1 MNALGRRLLG
11 AIPVLFGISFLI
23 FLLMHIAPGDP
34 VSLLLGDDATPED
47 IARTRHEWGLDR
59 PLIVQYADFI
69 SRAITG
75 DFGRSLKF
83 NEPVMKLVAERMPA
97 TIELAIASFLV
108 AILISIPLGV
118 YSAIKH
124 NSLLDHAGMSVAL
137 IGVSLPNFWLGIMLI
152 YFLGGQL
159 NLLPVAGR
167 IEYGIEIEPVT
178 RLYLVDSLLAGNLTA
193 FWSALQHLLMPA
205 VTLGTSLAA
214 IVTRIARSSVLEVMR
229 QDFITTARA
238 KGLSEKVI
246 IWRHIL
252 RNSMITIVTI
262 LGLQLGALLNGSV
275 ITETVFSYPGIGDL
289 LIQSISARDYKLT
302 QVLILFFAVL
312 YFVVNLFVDL
322 LYSWIDPR
330 IKLS

>member
-1 MNALGRRLLG
+1 MKTLKVKILG
-11 AIPVLFGISFLI
+11 AIPVLLGISFLI

-34 VSLLLGDDATPED
+34 VTLLLGDDASTED
-47 IARTRHEWGLDR
+47 IERTRREWGLDQ
-59 PLIVQYADFI
+59 PIMVQYLDFL
-69 SRAITG
+69 SRAVRG
-75 DFGRSLKF
+75 DFGISLKF
-83 NEPVMKLVAERMPA
+83 NEPVMKLVWERMPA
-97 TIELAIASFLV
+97 TIELAFASLLIAIFIAV
-108 AILISIPLGV
+108 PLGV

-167 IEYGIEIEPVT
+167 IEYGIDVQPVT
-178 RLYLVDSLLAGNLTA
+178 RLYLIDSLITGNFTA

-205 VTLGTSLAA
+205 FTLGTSLAA
-214 IVTRIARSSVLEVMR
+214 IVTRISRSSVLEVMR

-238 KGLSEKVI
+238 KGLSEKVV
-246 IWRHIL
+246 IWRHML
-252 RNSMITIVTI
+252 RNAMITIVTI

-302 QVLILFFAVL
+302 QVLILFFAVM
-312 YFVVNLFVDL
+312 YFVVNLLVDL

-330 IKLS
+330 IKF

>member
-1 MNALGRRLLG
+1 MNTLSRRILG
-11 AIPVLFGISFLI
+11 AIPVLLGISFLV
-23 FLLMHIAPGDP
+23 FMLMHIAPGDP
-34 VSLLLGDDATPED
+34 VSLLLGDDATPAD
-47 IARTRHEWGLDR
+47 IEQTRRELGLDQ
-59 PLIVQYADFI
+59 PLLLQYWDFL
-69 SRAITG
+69 SRAVRG

-83 NEPVMKLVAERMPA
+83 NEPVMKLVFERLPA
-97 TIELAIASFLV
+97 TIELAFISLIV
-108 AILISIPLGV
+108 AIIIAVPLGV

-124 NSLLDHAGMSVAL
+124 NSLFDHAGMSVAL

-167 IEYGIEIEPVT
+167 IEYGIEVKPIT
-178 RLYLVDSLLAGNLTA
+178 HLYLIDSLITGNFTA

-205 VTLGTSLAA
+205 FTLGTSLAA
-214 IVTRIARSSVLEVMR
+214 IVTRISRSSVLEVMR

-238 KGLSEKVI
+238 KGLSEKAV

-252 RNSMITIVTI
+252 RNAMITIVTI

-275 ITETVFSYPGIGDL
+275 ITETVFSYPGIGEL

-302 QVLILFFAVL
+302 QVLILFFAVI
-312 YFVVNLFVDL
+312 YFVVNLLTDF

-330 IKLS
+330 IKF

>member
-1 MNALGRRLLG
+1 MNTLARRIVG
-11 AIPVLFGISFLI
+11 AIPVIVGISFLI

-34 VSLLLGDDATPED
+34 VTLLLGDDATPAD
-47 IARTRHEWGLDR
+47 IERTRREWGLDK
-59 PLIVQYADFI
+59 PLLVQYWEFL
-69 SRAITG
+69 SRAVTG

-83 NEPVMKLVAERMPA
+83 NEPVMKLIGERLPA
-97 TIELAIASFLV
+97 TLELAFASLCV
-108 AILISIPLGV
+108 AIMIAVPLGV

-124 NSLLDHAGMSVAL
+124 NSFLDHAGMSVAL

-167 IEYGIEIEPVT
+167 IEYGVEVKTIT
-178 RLYLVDSLLAGNLTA
+178 GLYLFDSLITGNFPA

-205 VTLGTSLAA
+205 FTLGSALAA
-214 IVTRIARSSVLEVMR
+214 IVTRISRSSVLEVMR
-229 QDFITTARA
+229 QDYVTTARA
-238 KGLSEKVI
+238 KGLSEKAV

-252 RNSMITIVTI
+252 RNALITITTI
-262 LGLQLGALLNGSV
+262 LGLQLGALLSGSV
-275 ITETVFSYPGIGDL
+275 VTETVFSYPGIGDL

-302 QVLILFFAVL
+302 QVLILMFAVT
-312 YFVVNLFVDL
+312 YFVVNLLVDL

-330 IKLS
+330 IRF

>member
-1 MNALGRRLLG
+1 MNTLSRRILG
-11 AIPVLFGISFLI
+11 AIPVLLGISFLV
-23 FLLMHIAPGDP
+23 FMLMHIAPGDP
-34 VSLLLGDDATPED
+34 VSLLLGDDATPADVEQ
-47 IARTRHEWGLDR
+47 IRRELGLDK
-59 PLIVQYADFI
+59 PLLVQYWDFL
-69 SRAITG
+69 SRAVRG

-83 NEPVMKLVAERMPA
+83 NEPVMKLVFERLPA
-97 TIELAIASFLV
+97 TIELAFISLIV
-108 AILISIPLGV
+108 AIIIAVPLGV

-124 NSLLDHAGMSVAL
+124 NSLFDHAGMSVAL

-167 IEYGIEIEPVT
+167 IEYGIEVKPIT
-178 RLYLVDSLLAGNLTA
+178 HLYLVDSLITGNFTA

-205 VTLGTSLAA
+205 FTLGTSLAA
-214 IVTRIARSSVLEVMR
+214 IVTRISRSSVLEVMR

-238 KGLSEKVI
+238 KGLSEKAV

-252 RNSMITIVTI
+252 RNAMITIVTI

-275 ITETVFSYPGIGDL
+275 ITETVFSYPGIGEL

-302 QVLILFFAVL
+302 QVLILFFAVI
-312 YFVVNLFVDL
+312 YFVVNLLTDF

-330 IKLS
+330 IKF

>member
-1 MNALGRRLLG
+1 M
-11 AIPVLFGISFLI
+11 
-23 FLLMHIAPGDP
+23 
-34 VSLLLGDDATPED
+34 
-47 IARTRHEWGLDR
+47 
-59 PLIVQYADFI
+59 
-69 SRAITG
+69 
-75 DFGRSLKF
+75 
-83 NEPVMKLVAERMPA
+83 
-97 TIELAIASFLV
+97 
-108 AILISIPLGV
+108 
-118 YSAIKH
+118 
-124 NSLLDHAGMSVAL
+124 GMSVAL

-167 IEYGIEIEPVT
+167 IEYGIEIEPIT
-178 RLYLVDSLLAGNLTA
+178 RLYLVDSLLAGNFAA
-193 FWSALQHLLMPA
+193 FWSAFQHLLMPA

-229 QDFITTARA
+229 QDYVMTARA
-238 KGLSEKVI
+238 KGLSEKVV

-252 RNSMITIVTI
+252 RNAMITIVTI

-302 QVLILFFAVL
+302 QVLILFFAVM
-312 YFVVNLFVDL
+312 YFAVNLFVDFI
-322 LYSWIDPR
+322 YSWIDPR

>member
-1 MNALGRRLLG
+1 MNTLSRRIVG
-11 AIPVLFGISFLI
+11 SIPVIIGISFLI

-34 VSLLLGDDATPED
+34 VTLLLGDDATPADVE
-47 IARTRHEWGLDR
+47 RTRREWGLDR
-59 PLIVQYADFI
+59 PLMVQYWDFLT
-69 SRAITG
+69 RAVTG

-83 NEPVMKLVAERMPA
+83 NEPVMKLVAERLPA
-97 TIELAIASFLV
+97 TLELAFASLCV
-108 AILISIPLGV
+108 AITIAVPLGV

-124 NSLLDHAGMSVAL
+124 NSFLDHAGMSVAL

-167 IEYGIEIEPVT
+167 IEYGIEVKTIT
-178 RLYLVDSLLAGNLTA
+178 GLYLLDSVITGNFPA

-205 VTLGTSLAA
+205 VTLGSALAA
-214 IVTRIARSSVLEVMR
+214 IVTRISRSSVLEVMR
-229 QDFITTARA
+229 QDYVTTARA
-238 KGLSEKVI
+238 KGLSEKTV

-252 RNSMITIVTI
+252 RNALITITTI
-262 LGLQLGALLNGSV
+262 LGLQLGALLSGSV
-275 ITETVFSYPGIGDL
+275 VTETVFSYPGIGDL

-302 QVLILFFAVL
+302 QVLILMFAVT
-312 YFVVNLFVDL
+312 YFVVNLLVDL

-330 IKLS
+330 IKF

>member
-1 MNALGRRLLG
+1 MNTLTRRIIG
-11 AIPVLFGISFLI
+11 AVPVIIGISFLI

-34 VSLLLGDDATPED
+34 VTLLLGDDATPADVE
-47 IARTRHEWGLDR
+47 RTRREWGLDR
-59 PLIVQYADFI
+59 PLMVQYWDFL
-69 SRAITG
+69 SRAVRG

-83 NEPVMKLVAERMPA
+83 NEPVIKLIAERLPA
-97 TIELAIASFLV
+97 TLELAFASLCV
-108 AILISIPLGV
+108 AILISVPLGV

-124 NSLLDHAGMSVAL
+124 NSLLDHTGMSIAL
-137 IGVSLPNFWLGIMLI
+137 IGVSLPNFWLGIMMI

-167 IEYGIEIEPVT
+167 IEYGIEIKAIT
-178 RLYLVDSLLAGNLTA
+178 GLYLVDSLIAGNLTA
-193 FWSALQHLLMPA
+193 FWSVLKHLLMPA

-214 IVTRIARSSVLEVMR
+214 IVTRISRSSVLEVMR
-229 QDFITTARA
+229 QDYVTTARA
-238 KGLSEKVI
+238 KGLSEKAV

-252 RNSMITIVTI
+252 RNALITIVTI

-275 ITETVFSYPGIGDL
+275 VTETVFSYPGLGDL

-302 QVLILFFAVL
+302 QVLILMFAIIYFAV
-312 YFVVNLFVDL
+312 NLLVDL

-330 IKLS
+330 IKL

>member
-1 MNALGRRLLG
+1 MNTLSRRLIG
-11 AIPVLFGISFLI
+11 AIPVLLGISFLI

-34 VSLLLGDDATPED
+34 VTLLLGDDATPVD

-59 PLIVQYADFI
+59 PLIVQYGDFI
-69 SRAITG
+69 AKAVTG
-75 DFGRSLKF
+75 DFGKSLKF
-83 NEPVMKLVAERMPA
+83 NESVTKLIAERLPA
-97 TIELAIASFLV
+97 TLELGFAALCV
-108 AILISIPLGV
+108 AIMISVPLGV
-118 YSAIKH
+118 YSAIRH

-167 IEYGIEIEPVT
+167 IEYGIEIHSIT
-178 RLYLVDSLLAGNLTA
+178 GLYLLDSLLTANYEA

-205 VTLGTSLAA
+205 FTLGTALAA
-214 IVTRIARSSVLEVMR
+214 IVTRISRSSVLEVMR
-229 QDFITTARA
+229 QDYVTTARA
-238 KGLSEKVI
+238 KGLSEKMV

-252 RNSMITIVTI
+252 RNALITIVTI

-302 QVLILFFAVL
+302 QVLILMFAVI
-312 YFVVNLFVDL
+312 YFAVNLLVDL

-330 IKLS
+330 IKF

>member
-1 MNALGRRLLG
+1 MHTLARRIVG
-11 AIPVLFGISFLI
+11 AVPVIIGISFLI

-34 VSLLLGDDATPED
+34 VSLLLGDNATPED

-59 PLIVQYADFI
+59 PLMVQYWEFL
-69 SRAITG
+69 SRAVRG

-83 NEPVMKLVAERMPA
+83 NEPVMKLVWERLPA
-97 TIELAIASFLV
+97 TLELAFASFLV
-108 AILISIPLGV
+108 AILVAIPLGV

-167 IEYGIEIEPVT
+167 IEYGIEVQPIT
-178 RLYLVDSLLAGNLTA
+178 RLYLVDSLLAGNFAA
-193 FWSALQHLLMPA
+193 FWSALRHLLMPA
-205 VTLGTSLAA
+205 FTLGTSLAA

-229 QDFITTARA
+229 QDFVTTARA
-238 KGLSEKVI
+238 KGLSEKVV

-252 RNSMITIVTI
+252 RNAMITIVTI

-302 QVLILFFAVL
+302 QVLILFFAVM
-312 YFVVNLFVDL
+312 YFTVNLLVDV